1 MRFLIVPVCVT
12 LALIALAAA
21 APEAAAQ
28 ASAAPASV
36 VVPPSASP
44 PAVVSPRVT
53 APVRPVAESFF
64 GTEVID
70 PYRYLED
77 VTNPEVIGYMRGEGA
92 HARRVLDAIPG
103 RAQMERRITE
113 LSQANAAMNGVQIT
127 GESKRPRVYYFRLA
141 PGVNSR
147 RVYVRD
153 GFSGVERL
161 VFDAASISTDR
172 QRYAIDNFRAS
183 PDGRHV
189 AVAVA
194 AGGSEET
201 SLRII
206 EVSSSSARDSGI
218 EIDRIGF
225 ADDTA
230 WSPDSRS
237 LFYNRLPPQQA
248 GAAKNR
254 YLNSRALRH
263 VLGRAVTRDDM
274 LLGSGNGGV
283 KLADID
289 IPSVQ
294 LSMDGKTLIGR
305 VEHGDAREISIYT
318 ASAAQIGGEV
328 NWRRIVQPTDGVTAY
343 AVHNQAIYLLSKKD
357 APRFKVIR
365 MGINGANIANA
376 TTIVPQGDTV
386 LVQMEIAQ
394 DGLYVREL
402 FGGVDRLQRLNFSN
416 SVFSGGKLEFVRLPF
431 DVSIRQLITSPAR
444 PGALLRL
451 ESWTEPPRYVTVE
464 ERTANI
470 GETPLHPKSAVD
482 FSDIVELRQNATAKD
497 GTKIPVSLIYRKS
510 TTLNRANPTLMR
522 AYGAYGI
529 VQTPIFNPSTLAW
542 VERGG
547 ILATCHVRGGGEF
560 GEMWHLGGQKLTKA
574 NTWNDLIACSEYLI
588 ERGFTRRERLGIQ
601 GGSAG
606 GITVGRA
613 MTERPD
619 LFAAV
624 VPAVGVLDAM
634 RMEFTPNGPPN
645 IPEFGSVKTADGFR
659 GLLAMSAFHQVK
671 DQTKYPAVLLM
682 HGVNDP
688 RVEVWQ
694 SSKMAARLGAA
705 TRGMVD
711 AKPVLLRLDYDA
723 GHGVG
728 STRNQRNA
736 ELADVYSFL
745 LWQFGEPGFQPE
757 PAPVAAAPVA
767 PAPVTPATPTAAAT
781 EPTPAEK

>member
-1 MRFLIVPVCVT
+1 MRIPFVLYGLARAPLFAAVT
-12 LALIALAAA
+12 LLAATTIHPALAQTAGGNA
-21 APEAAAQ
+21 LAIATT
-28 ASAAPASV
+28 PAR
-36 VVPPSASP
+36 VVPPS
-44 PAVVSPRVT
+44 
-53 APVRPVAESFF
+53 RPVTDTFF
-64 GTEVID
+64 GTQVTD
-70 PYRYLED
+70 LYRYMED
-77 VTNPEVIGYMRGEGA
+77 VANPEVVEYMRGEGA
-92 HARRVLDAIPG
+92 YARSVLDAIPG
-103 RAQMERRITE
+103 RAKMEQRINE
-113 LSQANAAMNGVQIT
+113 LSQASAAMSHVQVT
-127 GESKRPRVYYFRLA
+127 GADKNPRVFYFRLA

-147 RVYVRD
+147 RLYVRD
-153 GFSGVERL
+153 GFRGAERM
-161 VFDAASISTDR
+161 VFDPASIAKEGK
-172 QRYAIDNFRAS
+172 RYAIDQFRAS
-183 PDGRHV
+183 PDGRKV
-189 AVAVA
+189 AIAVA
-194 AGGSEET
+194 AGGSEQT

-206 EVSSSSARDSGI
+206 EVSANAARDSGV

-230 WSPDSRS
+230 WAPDSRS
-237 LFYNRLPPQQA
+237 LFYNQLPPQKPED
-248 GAAKNR
+248 AKNR
-254 YLNSRALRH
+254 YLNSRVFRH
-263 VLGRAVTRDDM
+263 VLGRPALRDEM
-274 LLGSGNGGV
+274 LFSAGSGDV
-283 KLADID
+283 KLDDID

-294 LSMDGKTLIGR
+294 LSADAKTLIGR

-318 ASAAQIGGEV
+318 ASAAQIGGAIT
-328 NWRRIVQPTDGVTAY
+328 WRRIIQPTDGVTAF
-343 AVHNQAIYLLSKKD
+343 AVHNQTIYLMTKKN
-357 APRFKVIR
+357 APRFKVVR
-365 MGINGANIANA
+365 MGISGANFANA

-386 LVQMEIAQ
+386 IAQIEVAQ
-394 DGLYVREL
+394 DGLYIREL
-402 FGGVDRLQRLNFSN
+402 FGGVDRMQRLNFSN
-416 SVFSGGKLEFVRLPF
+416 TVFSGGKLEFVRLPF

-470 GETPLHPKSAVD
+470 GETPLHPKSMVD

-497 GTKIPVSLIYRKS
+497 GTKIPVSLVYRKS
-510 TTLNRANPTLMR
+510 TTLNSFNPTLIR

-529 VQTPIFNPSTLAW
+529 VQTPTFNPSTLAW

-560 GEMWHLGGQKLTKA
+560 GEAWHLGGQKLTKA
-574 NTWNDLIACSEYLI
+574 NTWQDLIACAEYLI

-606 GITVGRA
+606 GIAVGRA

-624 VPAVGVLDAM
+624 VPSVGVLDAL
-634 RMEFTPNGPPN
+634 RMELTPNGPPN
-645 IPEFGSVKTADGFR
+645 IPEFGSVKTQDGFR
-659 GLLAMSAFHQVK
+659 GLLAMSSLHQVK

-694 SSKMAARLGAA
+694 SSKMAARLAAA
-705 TRGMVD
+705 TRGVLE

-728 STRNQRNA
+728 TSRNQRNA
-736 ELADVYSFL
+736 ELADIYAFL

-757 PAPVAAAPVA
+757 GSPAPQ
-767 PAPVTPATPTAAAT
+767 
-781 EPTPAEK
+781 

>member
-1 MRFLIVPVCVT
+1 MRIPLVLCCLTRAPLFAVATFLAATAIQPAVAQRSAGNPV
-12 LALIALAAA
+12 AIALT
-21 APEAAAQ
+21 
-28 ASAAPASV
+28 PAR
-36 VVPPSASP
+36 VVP
-44 PAVVSPRVT
+44 
-53 APVRPVAESFF
+53 PVRPVIETFF

-70 PYRYLED
+70 PYRYMED
-77 VTNPEVIGYMRGEGA
+77 VADPEVIGYMRGEGA
-92 HARRVLDAIPG
+92 QARSVLDAIPG
-103 RAQMERRITE
+103 RAKMEQRINE
-113 LSQANAAMNGVQIT
+113 LSQSNAAVSNVQVT
-127 GESKRPRVYYFRLA
+127 GADKNPRVFYFRLA
-141 PGVNSR
+141 PGANSR

-153 GFSGVERL
+153 GFRGTERM
-161 VFDAASISTDR
+161 VFDAASISKEGR
-172 QRYAIDNFRAS
+172 RYAIDDFRAS
-183 PDGRHV
+183 PDGRNV

-206 EVSSSSARDSGI
+206 EVSASGARDTGV

-230 WSPDSRS
+230 WAPDSRS
-237 LFYNRLPPQQA
+237 LFYNRLPAQIA
-248 GAAKNR
+248 GEAKNR
-254 YLNSRALRH
+254 YLNSRAFRH
-263 VLGRAVTRDDM
+263 VPGRPAVRDEM
-274 LLGSGNGGV
+274 LLGTGSGGV

-289 IPSVQ
+289 IPSVR

-305 VEHGDAREISIYT
+305 IEHGDAREISIYT
-318 ASAAQIGGEV
+318 ASATQIGGETT
-328 NWRRIVQPTDGVTAY
+328 WRRIIQPADGVTSF
-343 AVHNQAIYLLSKKD
+343 AVHNQVMYLMTKKN
-357 APRFKVIR
+357 APRFKVVR
-365 MGINGANIANA
+365 MGISDANFASA

-386 LVQMEIAQ
+386 IAQMEVAQ
-394 DGLYVREL
+394 DALYIREL
-402 FGGVDRLQRLNFSN
+402 FSGVDRLQRLNFSN
-416 SVFSGGKLEFVRLPF
+416 TVFSGGKLEFVRLPF
-431 DVSIRQLITSPAR
+431 DVSIRQLITSPSR

-451 ESWTEPPRYVTVE
+451 ESWTEPPRYATVE

-470 GETPLHPKSAVD
+470 GETPLHPKSLVD

-510 TTLNRANPTLMR
+510 TTLNSFNPTLIR
-522 AYGAYGI
+522 AYGAYGL
-529 VQTPIFNPSTLAW
+529 VQTPTFNPSTLAW
-542 VERGG
+542 LERGG

-560 GEMWHLGGQKLTKA
+560 GEAWHLGGQKLTKA
-574 NTWNDLIACSEYLI
+574 NTWQDLIACSEYLI

-624 VPAVGVLDAM
+624 VPSVGVLDAM

-645 IPEFGSVKTADGFR
+645 IPEFGSVKTPDGFR
-659 GLLAMSAFHQVK
+659 GLLAMSSLHQVK

-694 SSKMAARLGAA
+694 STKMAARLAAA

-728 STRNQRNA
+728 TSRNQRNA
-736 ELADVYSFL
+736 ELADIYSFL

-757 PAPVAAAPVA
+757 GSPAH
-767 PAPVTPATPTAAAT
+767 
-781 EPTPAEK
+781 K